1 MILTVINIEKNS
13 TALLSPP
20 HSLAPI
26 LTSKHLLSPS
36 ADIKVKHGVLGLL
49 KHLSQ
54 SSTQSSFIH
63 TSLGNAEVV
72 RHIAESGIW
81 DEKADTM
88 AEIVQLSAIGVV
100 KYMCNA
106 NGERP
111 VPPSSKMALD

>member
-1 MILTVINIEKNS
+1 LIIIEKNS
-13 TALLSPP
+13 AALLSPP

-54 SSTQSSFIH
+54 ASAQSSLIQ

-72 RHIAESGIW
+72 RYITESGIW
-81 DEKADTM
+81 DEKADAM

-100 KYMCNA
+100 KHMCNA
-106 NGERP
+106 NGDYL
-111 VPPSSKMALD
+111 SSQSMTIY